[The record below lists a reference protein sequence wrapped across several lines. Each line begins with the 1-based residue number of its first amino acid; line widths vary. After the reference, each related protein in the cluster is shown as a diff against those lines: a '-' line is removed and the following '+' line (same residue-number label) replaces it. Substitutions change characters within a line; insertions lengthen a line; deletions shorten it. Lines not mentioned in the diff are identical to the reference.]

1 MKKVFQIL
9 KWGMLLALTVVVLS
23 FTNDKQEQQLVQ
35 LNQINIEASLDEF
48 LTEEIALDY
57 IKKHNFD
64 FDSVMLSEFYLN
76 DLETALLTHP
86 AVKKVEV
93 YSNQEGVMN
102 VKLKQ
107 KKAIVRIKTSSA
119 DYYLDED
126 GVEMSLSKNY
136 TPRVLVVSG
145 DANSS
150 CHADIF
156 NFVGEIN
163 KSEFWKSQITQ
174 LHFQQDE
181 VIIIPRVGNQKI
193 HFGTLT
199 NINEKLENLYQ
210 FYKQAMPVKGW
221 QTYSDISVKYNN
233 QIVCTKK

>member
-1 MKKVFQIL
+1 MKKLFQIL
-9 KWGMLLALTVVVLS
+9 KWGMLLALTVVVLA
-23 FTNDKQEQQLVQ
+23 FTNKKQEQQLVH
-35 LNQINIEASLDEF
+35 LNHISIETSEDEF
-48 LTEEIALDY
+48 VTKEIALKY
-57 IKKHNFD
+57 IEKHNFD
-64 FDSVMLSEFYLN
+64 FDSVLLSGFYLN
-76 DLETALLTHP
+76 DLEATLLNHP

-93 YSNQEGVMN
+93 YTNQEGVMN
-102 VKLKQ
+102 IKLQ
-107 KKAIVRIKTSSA
+107 QRKAVVRIKTAFA

-126 GVEMSLSKNY
+126 GLEMSLSKNY

-145 DANSS
+145 DANAS
-150 CHADIF
+150 HHRNIF
-156 NFVGEIN
+156 SFVEIIN

-174 LHFQQDE
+174 LHFEADE
-181 VIIIPRVGNQKI
+181 VIVIPRVGNQKI

-221 QTYSDISVKYNN
+221 QTYSDISLKYKN

>member
-9 KWGMLLALTVVVLS
+9 KWGMLLALTVVVLA
-23 FTNDKQEQQLVQ
+23 FTNKKQEQQLVQ
-35 LNQINIEASLDEF
+35 LNQINIEQSVDEF
-48 LTEEIALDY
+48 VTEEIALAY
-57 IKKHNFD
+57 IEFKNFD
-64 FDSVMLSEFYLN
+64 FDSLELSQFYIN
-76 DLETALLTHP
+76 DLEEVLQNHP
-86 AVKKVEV
+86 AVKEVEV
-93 YSNQEGVMN
+93 YSNQQGVMN
-102 VKLKQ
+102 VKLQ
-107 KKAIVRIKTSSA
+107 QRKAVVRIKTSSA

-126 GVEMSLSKNY
+126 GLEMSLSKNY

-145 DANSS
+145 DVNSLY
-150 CHADIF
+150 HTDIF
-156 NFVGEIN
+156 NFVGMIN

-181 VIIIPRVGNQKI
+181 VIVIPRVGNQKI

>member
-1 MKKVFQIL
+1 MKQVFQIL
-9 KWGMLLALTVVVLS
+9 KWGMLLALTVVVLA
-23 FTNDKQEQQLVQ
+23 FTNKKQEQQLVQ
-35 LNQINIEASLDEF
+35 LNQINIEASADEF
-48 LTEEIALDY
+48 VTEQIALEY
-57 IKKHNFD
+57 IEKHNFD
-64 FDSVMLSEFYLN
+64 FDSVVLSGFYLN
-76 DLETALLTHP
+76 DLEATLLNHP

-102 VKLKQ
+102 IKLQ
-107 KKAIVRIKTSSA
+107 QRKAIVRIKISGA

-126 GVEMSLSKNY
+126 GLEMSLSKNY

-145 DANSS
+145 DANPSD
-150 CHADIF
+150 HANIF
-156 NFVGEIN
+156 SFVNSIN

-174 LHFQQDE
+174 LHFIADE
-181 VIIIPRVGNQKI
+181 VIVIPRVGSQKI

-199 NINEKLENLYQ
+199 NVSEKLENLYQ

>member
-9 KWGMLLALTVVVLS
+9 KWGMLLALTVVVLA
-23 FTNDKQEQQLVQ
+23 FTNKKQQQQLVH
-35 LNQINIEASLDEF
+35 LSQINIEASVDEF
-48 LTEEIALDY
+48 VTEQIALEY
-57 IKKHNFD
+57 IEKHNFN
-64 FDSVMLSEFYLN
+64 FDSVVLSGFYLN
-76 DLETALLTHP
+76 DLETTLLNHP

-102 VKLKQ
+102 IKLQ
-107 KKAIVRIKTSSA
+107 QRKAVVRIKTSGA

-126 GVEMSLSKNY
+126 GLEMSLSRNY

-145 DANSS
+145 DANPLH
-150 CHADIF
+150 HADIF
-156 NFVGEIN
+156 NFVEIIN

-174 LHFQQDE
+174 LHFQSDE
-181 VIIIPRVGNQKI
+181 VIVIPRVGSQKI

-199 NINEKLENLYQ
+199 NVSEKLANLYQ